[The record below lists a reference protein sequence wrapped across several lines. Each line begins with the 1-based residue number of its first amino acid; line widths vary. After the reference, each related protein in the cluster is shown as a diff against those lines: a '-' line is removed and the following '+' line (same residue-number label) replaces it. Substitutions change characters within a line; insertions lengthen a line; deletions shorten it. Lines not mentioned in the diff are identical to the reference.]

1 MTAVKSNRLAL
12 LVALQGL
19 DWERPEV
26 RAREHRTSNRGHG
39 RCETRTCRVI
49 DLTARSE
56 APLPHRRVAFR
67 IERERRIRTTGKVQH
82 ETVHGLT
89 SLPARWATPE
99 AVLELVRGHRSIEN
113 RLHHV
118 RDVSCGEDQCR
129 VRTGH
134 LPRNL
139 ACLTSLAVSIVRIQ
153 GRFDHLPQAHR
164 HYARRP
170 HHAVRRL
177 LNPDTPSRNPLPFTS

>member
-1 MTAVKSNRLAL
+1 M
-12 LVALQGL
+12 
-19 DWERPEV
+19 
-26 RAREHRTSNRGHG
+26 ARTPAASP
-39 RCETRTCRVI
+39 CI
-49 DLTARSE
+49 
-56 APLPHRRVAFR
+56 
-67 IERERRIRTTGKVQH
+67 RERRIRTTGKVQH

-89 SLPARWATPE
+89 SLSAQRATFE
-99 AVLELVRGHRSIEN
+99 AVLKLVRGHWSIES

-118 RDVSCGEDQCR
+118 RDVSYGEDQCR

-139 ACLTSLAVSIVRIQ
+139 AYLTSLTISIVRIQ

-177 LNPDTPSRNPLPFTS
+177 LES